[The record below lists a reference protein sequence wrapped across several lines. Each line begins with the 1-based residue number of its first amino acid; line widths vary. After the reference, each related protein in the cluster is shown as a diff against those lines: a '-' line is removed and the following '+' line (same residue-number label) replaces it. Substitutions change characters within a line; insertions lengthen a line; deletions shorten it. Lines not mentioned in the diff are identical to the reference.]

1 MNETVIDVIVAALL
15 LGGATMSL
23 AAAIGL
29 TRFPDLMSRMHA
41 ASKPQVLGLL
51 LFLLAMAVEFRSWVL
66 LPVLALCWI
75 FMLLTAPV
83 SAHMVGRA
91 GYRTKHL
98 RPELLTID
106 ELDDVV
112 ERAQQLMF
120 EASRNTPPGARTR
133 IRRWM
138 TIQARN
144 RTAATTPVNSAMRN
158 WPGPVPKP
166 KPGSCRRG
174 AAAKAD
180 PPRKSIEMTETARM
194 NVHTGSFCDLDGGG
208 G

>member
-1 MNETVIDVIVAALL
+1 MSETVIDVLVGALM

-41 ASKPQVLGLL
+41 ATKPQVLGLL

-112 ERAQQLMF
+112 ERAQQVMF
-120 EASRNTPPGARTR
+120 EVTEEKAAADAESDPKVDDDPGQEPDGTYYTGDLSDEELARTR
-133 IRRWM
+133 
-138 TIQARN
+138 AEAE
-144 RTAATTPVNSAMRN
+144 AASRP
-158 WPGPVPKP
+158 PGRSRE
-166 KPGSCRRG
+166 G
-174 AAAKAD
+174 
-180 PPRKSIEMTETARM
+180 
-194 NVHTGSFCDLDGGG
+194 
-208 G
+208 

>member
-1 MNETVIDVIVAALL
+1 MSETVIDVIVAVLL

-120 EASRNTPPGARTR
+120 EATAEKAAADTDADPKVDDDPGQEPDGTYYTGDLSDEELARTR
-133 IRRWM
+133 AEAEAGQPAARAQPRRLSRSPENHRDD
-138 TIQARN
+138 RN
-144 RTAATTPVNSAMRN
+144 CPYERSYGQFLLSR
-158 WPGPVPKP
+158 
-166 KPGSCRRG
+166 
-174 AAAKAD
+174 
-180 PPRKSIEMTETARM
+180 
-194 NVHTGSFCDLDGGG
+194 
-208 G
+208 

>member
-1 MNETVIDVIVAALL
+1 MSQELNDLIVGILM
-15 LGGATMSL
+15 LGGALMSL

-51 LFLLAMAVEFRSWVL
+51 LFLLAMAVQFESWSL
-66 LPVLALCWI
+66 LPVLAVCWL
-75 FMLLTAPV
+75 FMILTAPV

-112 ERAQQLMF
+112 GRAQELLHQARDGSSTEDDDEEDPRVDDDPGDHNQAGSLDDDSL
-120 EASRNTPPGARTR
+120 ADTTKGARR
-133 IRRWM
+133 
-138 TIQARN
+138 
-144 RTAATTPVNSAMRN
+144 
-158 WPGPVPKP
+158 PGHSPE
-166 KPGSCRRG
+166 G
-174 AAAKAD
+174 
-180 PPRKSIEMTETARM
+180 
-194 NVHTGSFCDLDGGG
+194 
-208 G
+208 